1 MTDIAEVETLSRWF
15 GTKQTLANVS
25 YRAGKGLVYGLVGVN
40 GAGKTTLIKH
50 LLGLLRARSGS
61 VRIFGKDPARHPVEV
76 LQEVGYLSEERD
88 LPDWMTMAQLLTF
101 TEAHYPTWD
110 GTYAQELID
119 TFGLDPNNR
128 IKDLSKGMRAQAGLI
143 AAVAHRPQLLILD
156 EPSSGLDAVVREDIL
171 NAVLRAVSEDGRTVI
186 FSSHLLDEVERAR
199 IRDGIWTDR
208 ETIWKADID
217 TYNSSPDIIAGGRLA
232 FDSAGH
238 FFLSV
243 GMRST
248 RESVQDL
255 SLPYGKIH
263 RVRDDGGIPADNP
276 FAEGAAS
283 AMPSIGT
290 IGHRSPQGLEFDRTT
305 HLLCGSEMGPRGGD
319 ELNLLRRGANYGWPL
334 VSRGVNYDGTPVD
347 GQELGDEFVAVGEL
361 TSPVV
366 DFSPSPS
373 VSSLVVY
380 RGDVFPNFRG
390 DILLGSLKAG
400 TLYRVAL
407 DESA

>member
-1 MTDIAEVETLSRWF
+1 
-15 GTKQTLANVS
+15 
-25 YRAGKGLVYGLVGVN
+25 
-40 GAGKTTLIKH
+40 
-50 LLGLLRARSGS
+50 
-61 VRIFGKDPARHPVEV
+61 
-76 LQEVGYLSEERD
+76 
-88 LPDWMTMAQLLTF
+88 
-101 TEAHYPTWD
+101 
-110 GTYAQELID
+110 
-119 TFGLDPNNR
+119 
-128 IKDLSKGMRAQAGLI
+128 
-143 AAVAHRPQLLILD
+143 
-156 EPSSGLDAVVREDIL
+156 
-171 NAVLRAVSEDGRTVI
+171 
-186 FSSHLLDEVERAR
+186 
-199 IRDGIWTDR
+199 
-208 ETIWKADID
+208 
-217 TYNSSPDIIAGGRLA
+217 
-232 FDSAGH
+232 
-238 FFLSV
+238 
-243 GMRST
+243 MRST

-361 TSPVV
+361 TGPVV